1 MGTEQ
6 DERQMR
12 AASFAGVAD
21 AYERARPGYPDDA
34 VRWLAGDRPCD
45 VLDLGAGTGKLTRSL
60 AAIGHRMTAVEPLE
74 PMLLQLRAAV
84 PGIDGF
90 LGSAEMIPLPDESV
104 DVVTCAQA
112 FHWFDHALALPEI
125 ARVLRPGG
133 RLALI
138 WNMRGEREP
147 WVDELS
153 DAMVGRTGFVHTAS
167 DTIERS
173 GLYGPVERAVFDHV
187 QEIDRG
193 ALQELVI
200 SRSYCAILPPEERAP
215 ILEKVDAIFDE
226 RSRDGILRLPYVTEC
241 FRANVGEPMARSSL
255 AGET

>member
-1 MGTEQ
+1 MPHRSRGWRTPT
-6 DERQMR
+6 
-12 AASFAGVAD
+12 S
-21 AYERARPGYPDDA
+21 ARGRGYPGEA

-60 AAIGHRMTAVEPLE
+60 AAVGHRVTAVEPLE

-84 PGIDGF
+84 PGIDAF
-90 LGSAEMIPLPDESV
+90 LGSAEIIPLPDGSV
-104 DVVTCAQA
+104 NVVTCAQA

-138 WNMRGEREP
+138 WNMRDEREP

-200 SRSYCAILPPEERAP
+200 CAATARSFHPRSERRSLRRSTPSSTSAPVTGSCAFRT
-215 ILEKVDAIFDE
+215 F
-226 RSRDGILRLPYVTEC
+226 TEC
-241 FRANVGEPMARSSL
+241 FRARL
-255 AGET
+255 ATET